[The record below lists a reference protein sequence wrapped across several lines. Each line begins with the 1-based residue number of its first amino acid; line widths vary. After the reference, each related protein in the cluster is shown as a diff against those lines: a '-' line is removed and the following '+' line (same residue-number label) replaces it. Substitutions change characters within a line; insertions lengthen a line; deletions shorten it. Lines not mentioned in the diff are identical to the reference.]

1 MEKMILDAS
10 KHAKAEHKRYFLLLM
25 HEVFACL
32 SDFYLF
38 FLSMM
43 SRIEIVPVPCL
54 LSILFDSSIHILIIN
69 TLNIWYCRMPRFIIF
84 YGAL

>member
-10 KHAKAEHKRYFLLLM
+10 KRAKAERRRWFLLLT

-32 SDFYLF
+32 LDFYLF
-38 FLSMM
+38 FLLMM
-43 SRIEIVPVPCL
+43 SRIEIVFVPCL

-69 TLNIWYCRMPRFIIF
+69 ILNI
-84 YGAL
+84 